1 MVIHFREKTEEK
13 EMSFRPTPPQEK
25 GERRFRITQRA
36 SDFVLL
42 IMTLFTLYNGN
53 GKSLKTS
60 YEKCTE
66 EFQTFHRDTNVCCL
80 SFPLKTKKKQQK
92 TKQAN
97 KQKTRNKLFSKYFNK
112 DTLKTMYEFNLD

>member
-1 MVIHFREKTEEK
+1 MVTHFR
-13 EMSFRPTPPQEK
+13 

-42 IMTLFTLYNGN
+42 IMTLFSLYNGN
-53 GKSLKTS
+53 SKSLKTS

-66 EFQTFHRDTNVCCL
+66 EFQNFHRDTNVRCL
-80 SFPLKTKKKQQK
+80 SIPLKTKKKQPK

-97 KQKTRNKLFSKYFNK
+97 KQKTRNKLFSK
-112 DTLKTMYEFNLD
+112 